1 MRRSIGLSFI
11 PAAMGILS
19 IYDGALGAAA
29 VAAALV
35 PIFTAADVLRWR
47 AAGPDTPPPVKS
59 VGFSFLLFAAFL
71 AVMAGPYW
79 IFVQFLVADAGSD
92 EGRAV
97 WFAVL
102 GGGGS
107 TAVAATLATRI
118 ALHPFASWAFAFR
131 TRFLP
136 FAAYTATI
144 GIETSW
150 AGFPAGLSG
159 IAAVIVYIAL
169 TAPIKWRS
177 PASVIL
183 PISVLLAACST
194 VPSDAPPGKLAW
206 REGWSD
212 GCNFSRALSGFGNAW
227 SIDVTRQNSDEDY
240 AEGLKAGAAD
250 CG

>member
-47 AAGPDTPPPVKS
+47 AAGPNTLPLVKS
-59 VGFSFLLFAAFL
+59 IGLSILLFSVFL
-71 AVMAGPYW
+71 ALTAGPYW
-79 IFVQFLVADAGSD
+79 LFAKYLVATAGPD
-92 EGRAV
+92 EGRVV
-97 WFAVL
+97 WFVVL
-102 GGGGS
+102 GSGGMG
-107 TAVAATLATRI
+107 AVAATLAARF
-118 ALHPFASWAFAFR
+118 ALHPFANWAFAFR

-150 AGFPAGLSG
+150 DGFPAGLSG

-240 AEGLKAGAAD
+240 ADGLKSGAAD
-250 CG
+250 CD